1 MRWWARRQ
9 LRAKIFLPFSLLM
22 LATLLVTLWLTNLA
36 VSRQVEATLK
46 SQLVVTGE
54 VFRQLVAERAERLLG
69 NTTLLAGDFALK
81 RAIAT
86 YDPAT
91 LASVAINYQDRIK
104 VDLFWITDETGKLL
118 AAAGGEQR
126 PGQAVAKFPPVADAL
141 SSGNAAAI
149 SEVGERLYQV
159 VAVPVLAPDVI
170 GFVVAGK
177 AIDDRTAEQLQR
189 DTGSHVS
196 FVTPGHVFASSWSAA
211 ERDRLFPGGA
221 VTEDV
226 LRRGAGE
233 TFLAPLGGERWLS
246 ILVAVDARLSVPLY
260 AFVQRSYDEA
270 LAPLLALR
278 RRFAAIGAGA
288 VVGALLVGAALA
300 SGIAAPLH
308 SLVGAMRQV
317 LAGNFRQRLEVKR
330 QDEIGFL
337 SRSFNDMVAGLEERE
352 MIKDTFGRFVSREI
366 ADAVL
371 SGRIPLAG
379 ERREVTILFQDI
391 RGFTS
396 ISERSDPADLVDMLN
411 RFLTQMVAAVEAE
424 GGVIRQFTGDG
435 VMALFGAPVAHADDP
450 DRAVRAALGMLRRL
464 EGLNV
469 QLRSTG
475 AAPLRIGVGV
485 HTGEVV
491 VGKIGPDE
499 RIEYS
504 VVGDAVNLA
513 SRIEGLTKEMNAT
526 LLISDTTAARLD
538 AAFTLG
544 RRAVVPIRGKEKPV
558 GIVEVLGYESTAE
571 RDA

>member
-1 MRWWARRQ
+1 M
-9 LRAKIFLPFSLLM
+9 
-22 LATLLVTLWLTNLA
+22 
-36 VSRQVEATLK
+36 
-46 SQLVVTGE
+46 
-54 VFRQLVAERAERLLG
+54 
-69 NTTLLAGDFALK
+69 
-81 RAIAT
+81 
-86 YDPAT
+86 
-91 LASVAINYQDRIK
+91 
-104 VDLFWITDETGKLL
+104 
-118 AAAGGEQR
+118 
-126 PGQAVAKFPPVADAL
+126 
-141 SSGNAAAI
+141 
-149 SEVGERLYQV
+149 
-159 VAVPVLAPDVI
+159 
-170 GFVVAGK
+170 
-177 AIDDRTAEQLQR
+177 
-189 DTGSHVS
+189 
-196 FVTPGHVFASSWSAA
+196 
-211 ERDRLFPGGA
+211 
-221 VTEDV
+221 
-226 LRRGAGE
+226 
-233 TFLAPLGGERWLS
+233 
-246 ILVAVDARLSVPLY
+246 
-260 AFVQRSYDEA
+260 
-270 LAPLLALR
+270 
-278 RRFAAIGAGA
+278 
-288 VVGALLVGAALA
+288 
-300 SGIAAPLH
+300 
-308 SLVGAMRQV
+308 
-317 LAGNFRQRLEVKR
+317 
-330 QDEIGFL
+330 
-337 SRSFNDMVAGLEERE
+337 
-352 MIKDTFGRFVSREI
+352 
-366 ADAVL
+366 L